1 MDLLWKLLISNAA
14 IAGGLFVI
22 VLLIRRWIKNPA
34 LQHMLLLLVLI
45 KLITPAVW
53 QPQIALLSPGP
64 GSSVSPVEKA
74 PVTDGTGLLAENE
87 SNANTKL
94 NAFNSLR
101 KRMQETSKGSSPT
114 TTSET
119 VSKTSTAEASTETP
133 VSNPAWYLRLAAAFT
148 ARGWTWT
155 TSLFLIWA
163 VGTLVCC
170 FIAALRIFRFQRL
183 LKLARPASEAL
194 QQRAGVLGTRIG
206 LESSPQVVLLPGA
219 ISPLLWAF
227 YCRARIILPERLLAE
242 LDEAEQDT
250 LLLHELAHYRRGD
263 HWVRLIE
270 LATTAL
276 YWWYPVVWWVRRE
289 IRLTEE
295 ACCDAWVIQTEPDKR
310 RAYAE
315 VLVKATGFVSQA
327 QRIPVATGMGA
338 ARILEQR
345 LTSIMCDT
353 LQHQISRRGKFLLAT
368 IALLLLSLAPL
379 LGTSQAETK
388 VAAKPDQLPSVEEI
402 LDGYRDNIQRLL
414 PLEMTY
420 RITAQENMN
429 CITRDRLNLEALKTI
444 TNTDLRKIKE
454 IKVDGKTISEEQL
467 QLTVAHSFTQQE
479 MFLESQLTPEA
490 VQKRLS
496 ETVMDQRY
504 FWTDGRAF
512 HQRRPYQLRQK
523 NTTLDQG
530 PVWPA
535 ENLNQHYNE
544 IELISW
550 SDQNQPPLRRWYG
563 RKERQQ
569 FPQGEIG
576 NELKQIPNLKTSAPL
591 GLKEYH
597 WAEKLPEYSLDACLT
612 KPPHRYRVVG
622 RENRDGRALILVEYL
637 NKPHEQNPEKRWRMR
652 AWVDPAQGY
661 LPLRIEWGYVD
672 QENQLARG
680 LSQHAEVLQVKQ
692 VDGSYYPTRIRFQ
705 EYTTGTPKKQEQSSQ
720 TNEIKIFTKN
730 LKDFP
735 APPTV
740 PGRSTTWEV
749 LDIHPHQQIAPETLA
764 LRFPE
769 GTVYENRIDGRTYTI
784 GNEQPLPEPPE
795 PPEMVHLF
803 TQAPPLQVSEWMD
816 GNQRNLQD
824 FRGKVVVL
832 LFLDDTFLKFDFAK
846 LPPEMEQYFVEAQ
859 KMLLRLHQKYENKDI
874 VFLQIYP
881 PDSSKAKI
889 REFHQY
895 LGFETLAAIDQRQGE
910 GGATNQK
917 YHGVQV
923 APTCFMLSRKGRIVF
938 SPEIIDSI
946 MMEEHF
952 QHAARKLSISLDE
965 LEKLPKDEATRQSLR
980 VMEYLISEQIDKVL
994 AIQ

>member
-14 IAGGLFVI
+14 IAGGLFILV
-22 VLLIRRWIKNPA
+22 VLIRRWIKNPA
-34 LQHMLLLLVLI
+34 LLHMLLLLVLI

-53 QPQIALLSPGP
+53 QPQVALLSPAP
-64 GSSVSPVEKA
+64 RTSVSPVETA

-87 SNANTKL
+87 SNANTEM
-94 NAFNSLR
+94 NAFDSLR
-101 KRMQETSKGSSPT
+101 KRMQETSKGSSPAT
-114 TTSET
+114 ITET
-119 VSKTSTAEASTETP
+119 VSKTSTAETSIEIP
-133 VSNPAWYLRLAAAFT
+133 VSKPAWYLRLAAAFT
-148 ARGWTWT
+148 ARGWTWA
-155 TSLFLIWA
+155 TSLFLIWTI
-163 VGTLVCC
+163 GTAVCC

-194 QQRAGVLGTRIG
+194 QQRAGALGTRIG
-206 LESSPQVVLLPGA
+206 LKSAPQVVLLPGA

-227 YCRARIILPERLLAE
+227 CCRARIILPERLLAE

-270 LATTAL
+270 LVTTAL

-327 QRIPVATGMGA
+327 QRIPVSTGMGS

-345 LTSIMCDT
+345 LTSIMCDS

-379 LGTSQAETK
+379 PGTSQAETK
-388 VAAKPDQLPSVEEI
+388 VAEKPDQLPSVEEI
-402 LDGYRDNIQRLL
+402 LNGYRDNLQRLL

-429 CITRDRLNLEALKTI
+429 CITRDRLNLQV
-444 TNTDLRKIKE
+444 LRDIQKADRSE
-454 IKVDGKTISEEQL
+454 IMIDGKIMSEEEHQMRVTYSYTS
-467 QLTVAHSFTQQE
+467 QAN
-479 MFLESQLTPEA
+479 FLDSQLTPEA
-490 VQKRLS
+490 VRKRLS
-496 ETVMDQRY
+496 ETVLEQRY
-504 FWTDGRAF
+504 FWTDGRSF
-512 HQRRPYQLRQK
+512 HQRRPYQLQQK
-523 NTTLDQG
+523 NNNLEQG

-563 RKERQQ
+563 RKKRQQ

-576 NELKQIPNLKTSAPL
+576 NELKQITNLKTTAPL

-597 WAEKLPEYSLDACLT
+597 WAEELPEYSLDACLT
-612 KPPHRYRVVG
+612 KPSHRYRVVG
-622 RENRDGRALILVEYL
+622 RENRDGRTLILVEYL
-637 NKPHEQNPEKRWRMR
+637 NEPHEQSPEKRWRMR
-652 AWVDPAQGY
+652 AWIDPAQGF
-661 LPLRIEWGYVD
+661 LPLRIEWGYID
-672 QENQLARG
+672 QENQLAWG

-705 EYTTGTPKKQEQSSQ
+705 EYTTGTPKKQEQSSH

-769 GTVYENRIDGRTYTI
+769 ETVYENRIDGRTYTI

-859 KMLLRLHQKYENKDI
+859 KMLLRLHQKYENKEI

-910 GGATNQK
+910 GGATNNK

-938 SPEIIDSI
+938 SPEITDSI

-980 VMEYLISEQIDKVL
+980 VMEYMISEQIDKVL

>member
-22 VLLIRRWIKNPA
+22 VLLFRRWIKNPA
-34 LQHMLLLLVLI
+34 LLHMLLLLVLI
-45 KLITPAVW
+45 KLTTPAVW
-53 QPQIALLSPGP
+53 QPQVALLSPGTS
-64 GSSVSPVEKA
+64 SSVSPVEKN
-74 PVTDGTGLLAENE
+74 PVTDGTDLLAENE
-87 SNANTKL
+87 SNANTEL

-101 KRMQETSKGSSPT
+101 KRMQETSKGSSPAT
-114 TTSET
+114 ITET
-119 VSKTSTAEASTETP
+119 VSKTSTAEATTEIP
-133 VSNPAWYLRLAAAFT
+133 VSKPAWYLRLAAAFT
-148 ARGWTWT
+148 ALGWTWA
-155 TSLFLIWA
+155 TSLFLIWV
-163 VGTLVCC
+163 VGTMICC

-183 LKLARPASEAL
+183 LKLARPASAAL
-194 QQRAGVLGTRIG
+194 QQRAGALGTRIG
-206 LESSPQVVLLPGA
+206 LGSVPQVVLLPGA
-219 ISPLLWAF
+219 ISPLLWVF
-227 YCRARIILPERLLAE
+227 CSRPRIILPERLLAE
-242 LDEAEQDT
+242 LNEAERDT

-270 LATTAL
+270 LVTTTL

-289 IRLTEE
+289 IRVTEE

-315 VLVKATGFVSQA
+315 VLVKATGFVYQA
-327 QRIPVATGMGA
+327 QRIPVATGMGS

-353 LQHQISRRGKFLLAT
+353 LQHTLSRRGKFLLAT

-379 LGTSQAETK
+379 PGTSQAETK
-388 VAAKPDQLPSVEEI
+388 VAEKPDQLPNVEEI
-402 LDGYRDNIQRLL
+402 LNGYRDNIQCLL

-429 CITRDRLNLEALKTI
+429 CISRDRLNLQV
-444 TNTDLRKIKE
+444 LRDIQKADRSE
-454 IKVDGKTISEEQL
+454 IMIDGKIMSEEEHQMRVTYSYTA
-467 QLTVAHSFTQQE
+467 QAN
-479 MFLESQLTPEA
+479 FLESQLTPEA
-490 VQKRLS
+490 VRKRLS
-496 ETVMDQRY
+496 ETVLDQRY

-512 HQRRPYQLRQK
+512 HQRRPYQLQQK
-523 NTTLDQG
+523 NTTLEQG

-535 ENLNQHYNE
+535 ENLNQHYNS

-563 RKERQQ
+563 KKRNHQL
-569 FPQGEIG
+569 PQGEIG
-576 NELKQIPNLKTSAPL
+576 NELKQISNLKTTAPL
-591 GLKEYH
+591 GLQEYY
-597 WAEKLPEYSLDACLT
+597 WAEELPEYSLDACLT

-622 RENRDGRALILVEYL
+622 REKRDGRTLILVEYL
-637 NKPHEQNPEKRWRMR
+637 NEPHAQSPEKRWRMR

-749 LDIHPHQQIAPETLA
+749 LDIHPHQQITPEALA

-803 TQAPPLQVSEWMD
+803 TQAPPLQVAEWMD
-816 GNQRNLQD
+816 GNQRNLKD

-846 LPPEMEQYFVEAQ
+846 LPPKMEQYFVEAQ
-859 KMLLRLHQKYENKDI
+859 KMLLRLHQKYANKEI
-874 VFLQIYP
+874 VFLEIYP

-910 GGATNQK
+910 GGATNMK
-917 YHGVQV
+917 YHGAQV

-980 VMEYLISEQIDKVL
+980 VMEYMISEQINKVL

>member
-14 IAGGLFVI
+14 ITGGLFVI

-34 LQHMLLLLVLI
+34 LLHMLLLLVLI

-53 QPQIALLSPGP
+53 QPQITLFSPGP

-87 SNANTKL
+87 SNANTEL

-101 KRMQETSKGSSPT
+101 KRMQETSKGSSPAT
-114 TTSET
+114 FSE
-119 VSKTSTAEASTETP
+119 SRSNTSTAESSIEIP
-133 VSNPAWYLRLAAAFT
+133 VSKPAWYLRLAADFT
-148 ARGWTWT
+148 ARGWTWAT
-155 TSLFLIWA
+155 LLFLIWII
-163 VGTLVCC
+163 GTAVCC

-183 LKLARPASEAL
+183 LKLARPASAAL
-194 QQRAGVLGTRIG
+194 QHRAGALGTHIG
-206 LESSPQVVLLPGA
+206 LKSAPQVVLLPGA

-227 YCRARIILPERLLAE
+227 CCRARIILPERLLVE

-270 LATTAL
+270 LVTTAL

-295 ACCDAWVIQTEPDKR
+295 ACCDAWVIQTQPDKR
-310 RAYAE
+310 RVYAE
-315 VLVKATGFVSQA
+315 VLVKATGFVSQT

-338 ARILEQR
+338 SRILEQR

-353 LQHQISRRGKFLLAT
+353 LQHTISRRGKFLLAT

-379 LGTSQAETK
+379 PGTSQAETK
-388 VAAKPDQLPSVEEI
+388 VAEKPDQLPSVEEI
-402 LDGYRDNIQRLL
+402 LNGYRDNLQRLL

-429 CITRDRLNLEALKTI
+429 CITRDRQSLKALKHI
-444 TNTDLRKIKE
+444 QNADRNEVKFGD
-454 IKVDGKTISEEQL
+454 KVLSEQEFQMM
-467 QLTVAHSFTQQE
+467 VDYSIPQQE
-479 MFLESQLTPEA
+479 MFLQTQLSKEA
-490 VQKRLS
+490 VRKRLS

-535 ENLNQHYNE
+535 ENLNQQYNE

-563 RKERQQ
+563 RKKRQQ

-576 NELKQIPNLKTSAPL
+576 NELKQIPHLKTTAPL

-622 RENRDGRALILVEYL
+622 RENRDGRTLILVEYL
-637 NKPHEQNPEKRWRMR
+637 NEPHEQSPEKRWRMR

-672 QENQLARG
+672 QEHRLAWG

-769 GTVYENRIDGRTYTI
+769 ETVYENRIDGRTYTI

-803 TQAPPLQVSEWMD
+803 TQAPPLQVAEWMD
-816 GNQRNLQD
+816 GNQRNLKD

-832 LFLDDTFLKFDFAK
+832 LFLDDTLLEFDFTK

-859 KMLLRLHQKYENKDI
+859 KMLLRLHQKYENKEI
-874 VFLQIYP
+874 VFLEIYP

-938 SPEIIDSI
+938 SPEITDSI
-946 MMEEHF
+946 IMEEHF

-965 LEKLPKDEATRQSLR
+965 LEKLPEDEATRQSLR
-980 VMEYLISEQIDKVL
+980 IIEYMISEQIDKVL

>member
-22 VLLIRRWIKNPA
+22 VLLIRRWIKNPV
-34 LQHMLLLLVLI
+34 LLHMLLLLVLI

-53 QPQIALLSPGP
+53 QPQITLFSPGP
-64 GSSVSPVEKA
+64 GSSVSPAEKA
-74 PVTDGTGLLAENE
+74 PVTDGTGLPAESE
-87 SNANTKL
+87 SNGNTKL

-101 KRMQETSKGSSPT
+101 MRMQETSKGSST
-114 TTSET
+114 ATFSE
-119 VSKTSTAEASTETP
+119 SRSNTSTAESSIEIP
-133 VSNPAWYLRLAAAFT
+133 VSTPAWYLRLAAAFS
-148 ARGWTWT
+148 ARGWTWA
-155 TSLFLIWA
+155 TSLFLIWV
-163 VGTLVCC
+163 VGTLVYC

-183 LKLARPASEAL
+183 LKLARPASAAL
-194 QQRAGVLGTRIG
+194 QHRAGALGTHIG
-206 LESSPQVVLLPGA
+206 LKSAPQVVLLPGA

-227 YCRARIILPERLLAE
+227 CNRARIILPERLLAE
-242 LDEAEQDT
+242 LNEAERET

-270 LATTAL
+270 LVTTAL

-315 VLVKATGFVSQA
+315 VLVKATGFVSQT

-338 ARILEQR
+338 SRILEQR

-353 LQHQISRRGKFLLAT
+353 LQHTISRRGKFLLAT

-379 LGTSQAETK
+379 PGTSQAETK
-388 VAAKPDQLPSVEEI
+388 VAEKPDQLPSVEEI
-402 LDGYRDNIQRLL
+402 LNGYRDNLQCLL

-479 MFLESQLTPEA
+479 MFLESQLTPE
-490 VQKRLS
+490 VVRKRLG
-496 ETVMDQRY
+496 ETVLDQRY
-504 FWTDGRAF
+504 FWTDGRSF
-512 HQRRPYQLRQK
+512 HQRRPYQLQQK
-523 NTTLDQG
+523 NTTLEQG

-535 ENLNQHYNE
+535 ENLNQHYNS

-563 RKERQQ
+563 KKRNHQL
-569 FPQGEIG
+569 PQGEIG

-591 GLKEYH
+591 GLQEYQ
-597 WAEKLPEYSLDACLT
+597 WAEELPEYSLDACLT

-622 RENRDGRALILVEYL
+622 REKRDGRPLILVEYL
-637 NKPHEQNPEKRWRMR
+637 NEPHAQSPEKRWRMR
-652 AWVDPAQGY
+652 AWIDPAQGF

-692 VDGSYYPTRIRFQ
+692 VDGCYYPTRIRFQ

-749 LDIHPHQQIAPETLA
+749 LDIHPHQQITPEALA
-764 LRFPE
+764 LQFPE

-803 TQAPPLQVSEWMD
+803 TQAPPLQVAEWMD

-859 KMLLRLHQKYENKDI
+859 KMLLRLHQKYANKEI
-874 VFLQIYP
+874 VFLEIYP

-910 GGATNQK
+910 GGATNMK
-917 YHGVQV
+917 YHGAQV

-980 VMEYLISEQIDKVL
+980 VMEYMIREQIDKVL